1 MKIQKYFYPAL
12 LAGAV
17 LLPVAAMAQQTTTAN
32 LEVSIK
38 INGIC
43 TLSAAPLA
51 FAGQT
56 GLAIGANVDATA
68 NVTVNCTDTAT
79 YELGF
84 GPGNNNQGS
93 RRMADGSGNNFINY
107 DIYEDFGRTNV
118 LTALGGGT
126 TLSGSGDGL
135 DQTLVVYGRVPPQ
148 TATAVGDYTDQVVM
162 TLEY

>member
-38 INGIC
+38 INASC

-51 FAGQT
+51 FAAQT
-56 GLAIGANVDATA
+56 GLAIGANVDSTA

-84 GPGNNNQGS
+84 GPGNNNQSG
-93 RRMADGSGNNFINY
+93 RRMADGSGNNFIDY
-107 DIYEDFGRTNV
+107 DIYQDFGRTNV
-118 LTALGGGT
+118 LTALGGAFTIG
-126 TLSGSGDGL
+126 GQGDGL
-135 DQTLVVYGRVPPQ
+135 DQTLSVYGRVPTQ
-148 TATAVGDYTDQVVM
+148 TATASGAYTDQVVM